1 MIFPSLFTSILNQ
14 TCPAMTDALF
24 ASKGTSLTYFKI
36 KKKKHTGSH
45 QCKAPLVNEGSDT
58 FSFPLVFCRVNNEFT
73 AKSGIEAARL
83 RSFHGES

>member
-36 KKKKHTGSH
+36 KKKNIQEVINVKHH
-45 QCKAPLVNEGSDT
+45 W
-58 FSFPLVFCRVNNEFT
+58 
-73 AKSGIEAARL
+73 
-83 RSFHGES
+83 